1 MLTVDI
7 ICVGNLKERYW
18 RDACAEYIKRLTPWA
33 KVTVTE
39 LMEEHGK
46 ADNDSNIEAII
57 HGEGQRILDAVGKKA
72 YMIAL
77 CIEGKKFTSPAL
89 SKKLSDVMLAG
100 SSDIAFVIGGS
111 YGLSPAVKAR
121 ADLKFSMSDL
131 TFPHQLARVML
142 LEQIYRT
149 LSIMNGTKYHK

>member
-18 RDACAEYIKRLTPWA
+18 RDACAEYIKRLTSWA
-33 KVTVTE
+33 KVTINE
-39 LMEEHGK
+39 LAEEHGK
-46 ADNDSNIEAII
+46 ADSDAGIEAII

-77 CIEGKKFTSPAL
+77 CIEGKKLTSSAL
-89 SKKLSDVMLAG
+89 SEKLSDVMLEG
-100 SSDIAFVIGGS
+100 SSTIAFVIGGS
-111 YGLSPAVKAR
+111 YGLSPEVKAR

-142 LEQIYRT
+142 LEQIYRS

>member
-33 KVTVTE
+33 KVTINE
-39 LMEEHGK
+39 LAEEHGK
-46 ADNDSNIEAII
+46 ADNDAGIEAII
-57 HGEGQRILDAVGKKA
+57 CGEGQRILDAVGKKA

-89 SKKLSDVMLAG
+89 SEKLSDAMLGG
-100 SSDIAFVIGGS
+100 SSTIAFVIGGS
-111 YGLSPAVKAR
+111 YGLSPEVKAR

-142 LEQIYRT
+142 LEQIYRS